1 MLYHAIKNLSVGL
14 LVAHNH
20 PSGN

>member
-1 MLYHAIKNLSVGL
+1 ML

-20 PSGN
+20 TVVIV